1 MAEQIDWRTMHA
13 TITSGFCLRKI
24 RSVEELET
32 LPSVTMPGISHS
44 QSPGGERRGKRKLR
58 STIFLKRTREGHRQ
72 SDKNWNRLKGDI
84 GETSESVERIWD
96 FPSAYIPSST
106 ELN

>member
-72 SDKNWNRLKGDI
+72 SDEHWNCFLGNARG
-84 GETSESVERIWD
+84 TSERRDGAHMGFSEHKD
-96 FPSAYIPSST
+96 T
-106 ELN
+106 LLN